1 MRCCAFAA
9 IFASGATA
17 ASAQSAWEQTSG
29 YYLVR
34 GIVTDSITGEPL
46 PYASVTLAGT
56 TGGAVADSKGIFE
69 FRVPARANAVQAA
82 MVGYH
87 SKTVPL
93 HQTSHN
99 MYVLRLS
106 PASTELEEVVVR
118 RKKYSKRNNPAVD
131 FVNRIKTMA
140 DSIDPRRNPYY
151 NYRRYERI
159 TLALNNFEHTDSD
172 ALIKRFPF
180 LLEHVDTSE
189 VSGRPV
195 LPLSVR
201 ETLSR
206 VDYRRRPRS
215 EKVTVLGQRSEG
227 VDEMVDKASMQTF
240 MEDVLREV
248 DLYAN
253 DINMLQ
259 NRFVSPLSRIGPDF
273 YKYYLTDTVEVDG
286 ERCAVLSFYPHNKA
300 AFGFSGHVYVP
311 VDDPSMFIKRVDMRV
326 PRDINL
332 NFVDNMLL
340 SQTFVKA
347 PDGSRLKTLDDLVL
361 ELSVIP
367 GTPSMYVRRS
377 TVYDSHS
384 FDAPA
389 DSSVFRA
396 LGRSV
401 FADSAA
407 QRSDDWWQGARL
419 KPVASHGEGRVG
431 LLMKRLRGVPL
442 YYWGEKVVRTL
453 TVGYIPTGDPSRF
466 DIGPVNTMLSY
477 NSIEGLRLRAGGVTT
492 AQLNKRWFARGMAA
506 YGLKDHKWK
515 YMAELEHSFHDKER
529 HSREFPVHALRLT
542 STYDLDFI
550 GQHYNFTNPD
560 NVFLSLKRFSDRM
573 AVYKWWHRLSY
584 ILELRNNFSVTA
596 TAGWE
601 RMEATPWVPFTDGY
615 GRSRGSFDE
624 AVLKLQLR
632 YAPGEKFYQTT
643 SQRIPV
649 NQDAPVFMLTHT
661 LAFPRFL
668 GSEFA
673 INKTEFVFS
682 KRFWFSAFGY
692 LDTML
697 GAGHVWSTSPYMH
710 LLIPNANLSYT
721 IQPESFALI
730 NPMEFVNDS
739 QLNWEFTYWLNGA
752 LFNYIPGFKK
762 LKLRELVSF
771 RGVWG
776 HLSAKNDPLSNPRL
790 FAYPPGST
798 TRAMDRGPYMEI
810 SAGIDNILKC
820 IRLDY
825 VWRLNYLD
833 VPYEIDRHGLRVSFH
848 ATF

>member
-1 MRCCAFAA
+1 
-9 IFASGATA
+9 
-17 ASAQSAWEQTSG
+17 
-29 YYLVR
+29 
-34 GIVTDSITGEPL
+34 
-46 PYASVTLAGT
+46 
-56 TGGAVADSKGIFE
+56 
-69 FRVPARANAVQAA
+69 
-82 MVGYH
+82 
-87 SKTVPL
+87 
-93 HQTSHN
+93 
-99 MYVLRLS
+99 
-106 PASTELEEVVVR
+106 
-118 RKKYSKRNNPAVD
+118 
-131 FVNRIKTMA
+131 
-140 DSIDPRRNPYY
+140 
-151 NYRRYERI
+151 
-159 TLALNNFEHTDSD
+159 
-172 ALIKRFPF
+172 
-180 LLEHVDTSE
+180 
-189 VSGRPV
+189 V

-206 VDYRRRPRS
+206 VDFRRSPRS

-311 VDDPSMFIKRVDMRV
+311 VGDPSMFIKRVDMRV

-367 GTPSMYVRRS
+367 GTQSIYVRRS
-377 TVYDSHS
+377 TVYDGHS

-389 DSSVFRA
+389 DSSVFRT

-407 QRSDDWWQGARL
+407 LRSDNWWQRSRL
-419 KPVASHGEGRVG
+419 KPVASRGEGRVG

-453 TVGYIPTGDPSRF
+453 TVGYVPTGNPSRF
-466 DIGPVNTMLSY
+466 DVGPVNTMISY
-477 NSIEGLRLRAGGVTT
+477 NSIEGLRLRGGGVTT
-492 AQLNKRWFARGMAA
+492 ANLSRRWFARGMAA
-506 YGLKDHKWK
+506 YGFKDHKWK
-515 YMAELEHSFHDKER
+515 YMAELEHSFRDKAY

-550 GQHYNFTNPD
+550 GQHYNFTNAD
-560 NVFLSLKRFSDRM
+560 NVFLSLKRFSDKM

-584 ILELRNNFSVTA
+584 IMELRNNFSVTA

-601 RMEATPWVPFTDGY
+601 RMEATPWVQFTDGY
-615 GRSRGSFDE
+615 GRSRSHFDE

-649 NQDAPVFMLTHT
+649 NRDAPVFMLTHT

-673 INKTEFVFS
+673 VNKTEFVFS

-697 GAGHVWSTSPYMH
+697 GAGHVWS
-710 LLIPNANLSYT
+710 
-721 IQPESFALI
+721 
-730 NPMEFVNDS
+730 
-739 QLNWEFTYWLNGA
+739 
-752 LFNYIPGFKK
+752 
-762 LKLRELVSF
+762 
-771 RGVWG
+771 
-776 HLSAKNDPLSNPRL
+776 
-790 FAYPPGST
+790 
-798 TRAMDRGPYMEI
+798 
-810 SAGIDNILKC
+810 
-820 IRLDY
+820 
-825 VWRLNYLD
+825 
-833 VPYEIDRHGLRVSFH
+833 
-848 ATF
+848 